1 MLLPGVL
8 AREEALVVHPDP
20 EGEAE
25 DGVGHAV
32 GGGDRPVAPDLQI
45 DMRIVPTGRTNQ
57 GGGAAAVTGGDMGCH
72 GIEPPV
78 HLHQQPEPRA
88 RGDLGQVISLIQNN
102 CRHRNPFSCEVKLM
116 SVSEEETARVRAQE

>member
-8 AREEALVVHPDP
+8 AREEALVIHPDP

-32 GGGDRPVAPDLQI
+32 GGGDRPVAPDLQV
-45 DMRIVPTGRTNQ
+45 DRRIVPTGPTNQ
-57 GGGAAAVTGGDMGCH
+57 GGGAVAVTGG
-72 GIEPPV
+72 GIDPPV
-78 HLHQQPEPRA
+78 HLRQQPEPRA

-116 SVSEEETARVRAQE
+116 SVSEEETTRVRV

>member
-57 GGGAAAVTGGDMGCH
+57 GGGAVAVTGGV

-78 HLHQQPEPRA
+78 HLGQQPEPRA

-116 SVSEEETARVRAQE
+116 SVSEEETTRVRAQE